1 MPNLNGLQVL
11 NNIYEMNPN
20 QAIIIISAKDDSHYL
35 IPLLNLGITYFFTK
49 SIDYSLFI
57 KTLSKI
63 CKKLS
68 MDNQTKENND
78 IIKINDLL
86 FWNKH
91 KKELINNNKI
101 IHLTKK
107 EILLIERILKHR
119 GRIYTVEE
127 LVLTIWNDDYMIT
140 DINIQN
146 LKNLISRVRKKVPNI
161 KIKNIYGLGYKLI
174 Y

>member
-1 MPNLNGLQVL
+1 
-11 NNIYEMNPN
+11 
-20 QAIIIISAKDDSHYL
+20 
-35 IPLLNLGITYFFTK
+35 
-49 SIDYSLFI
+49 
-57 KTLSKI
+57 
-63 CKKLS
+63 